1 MIADPQSRSRGAS
14 RAFGPGSHRAL
25 GIAAVALVAALVVS
39 AGVVLVR
46 SGGALAGASPAS
58 RSAAAKYGQI
68 PAWLPKA
75 TVPVGRTVVASAA
88 HPRLA
93 IEGDTVAVHL
103 PRGRV
108 MATTVGPA
116 VPREGAFPVPATSP
130 CAFTVTLTAASGA
143 VPLSPRTF
151 TILDELG
158 HLHHPRVTA
167 AGGGSPPARV
177 ARGRTVTLTVTAVLP
192 TGNGRLRWAPA
203 GATPVVSWD
212 FDVEID

>member
-1 MIADPQSRSRGAS
+1 M
-14 RAFGPGSHRAL
+14 
-25 GIAAVALVAALVVS
+25 ALVVALAVS
-39 AGVVLVR
+39 AAVVLIR
-46 SGGALAGASPAS
+46 PGGLAGASPAA
-58 RSAAAKYGQI
+58 RSTAKYGQI

-75 TVPVGRTVVASAA
+75 AVPVGRTVEASAA
-88 HPRLA
+88 HPWLA
-93 IEGDTVAVHL
+93 IEGDTVSVHL
-103 PRGRV
+103 ADGRV

-116 VPREGAFPVPATSP
+116 VPQQGAFPVPATTP

-143 VPLSPRTF
+143 VPVSPRAF

-158 HLHHPRVTA
+158 HLHDPWVTD

-203 GATPVVSWD
+203 GATPIVSWD

>member
-1 MIADPQSRSRGAS
+1 LIADPQRRTRGGS
-14 RAFGPGSHRAL
+14 RAFGPGPRRAL
-25 GIAAVALVAALVVS
+25 GLGAVALVAALAVS
-39 AGVVLVR
+39 AAVVLIR
-46 SGGALAGASPAS
+46 PGGLAGASPAD
-58 RSAAAKYGQI
+58 RSTAKYGQI

-75 TVPVGRTVVASAA
+75 AVPVGRTVEASAA
-88 HPRLA
+88 HPWLA
-93 IEGDTVAVHL
+93 IEGDTVSVHL
-103 PRGRV
+103 AQGRV

-116 VPREGAFPVPATSP
+116 VTEEGAFPVPATTP

-143 VPLSPRTF
+143 VPVSPRAF

-203 GATPVVSWD
+203 GATPIVSWD

>member
-1 MIADPQSRSRGAS
+1 
-14 RAFGPGSHRAL
+14 
-25 GIAAVALVAALVVS
+25 VALVVALAVS
-39 AGVVLVR
+39 AAVVLIR
-46 SGGALAGASPAS
+46 PGGLAGASPAA
-58 RSAAAKYGQI
+58 RSTAKYGQI
-68 PAWLPKA
+68 PAWLPQA
-75 TVPVGRTVVASAA
+75 AVPVGRTVEASAA
-88 HPRLA
+88 HPWLA
-93 IEGDTVAVHL
+93 IEGDTVSVHL
-103 PRGRV
+103 AHGRV

-116 VPREGAFPVPATSP
+116 VPQEGAFPVPATTR

-143 VPLSPRTF
+143 VPVSPRAF

-158 HLHHPRVTA
+158 HLHDPRVTA

-203 GATPVVSWD
+203 GVTPIVSWD

>member
-1 MIADPQSRSRGAS
+1 LIADPQPTSRGGS
-14 RAFGPGSHRAL
+14 RAFGPASRRAL
-25 GIAAVALVAALVVS
+25 GLGAVALVVALAVS
-39 AGVVLVR
+39 AAVVLIR
-46 SGGALAGASPAS
+46 PGGLAGASPAA
-58 RSAAAKYGQI
+58 RSTAKYGQI
-68 PAWLPKA
+68 PAWLPQA
-75 TVPVGRTVVASAA
+75 AVPVGRTVEASAA
-88 HPRLA
+88 HPWLA
-93 IEGDTVAVHL
+93 IEGDTVSVHL
-103 PRGRV
+103 AHGRV

-116 VPREGAFPVPATSP
+116 VPQEGAFPVPATTR

-143 VPLSPRTF
+143 VPVSPRAF

-158 HLHHPRVTA
+158 HLHDPRVTA

-203 GATPVVSWD
+203 GATPIVSWD

>member
-1 MIADPQSRSRGAS
+1 MIADPQPTSRGGS
-14 RAFGPGSHRAL
+14 RAFGPCSRRAL
-25 GIAAVALVAALVVS
+25 GLGAVALVVALAVS
-39 AGVVLVR
+39 AAVVLIR
-46 SGGALAGASPAS
+46 PGGLAGASPAA
-58 RSAAAKYGQI
+58 RSTAKYGQI
-68 PAWLPKA
+68 PAWLPRA
-75 TVPVGRTVVASAA
+75 AVPVGRTVEASAA
-88 HPRLA
+88 HPWLA
-93 IEGDTVAVHL
+93 IEGDTVSVLLAH
-103 PRGRV
+103 GRV

-116 VPREGAFPVPATSP
+116 VPQQGAFPVPATTP

-143 VPLSPRTF
+143 VPVSPRAF

-158 HLHHPRVTA
+158 HLHDPRVTA

-203 GATPVVSWD
+203 GATPIVSWD

>member
-1 MIADPQSRSRGAS
+1 LIADPQPTSRGGS
-14 RAFGPGSHRAL
+14 RALGPGSRRAL
-25 GIAAVALVAALVVS
+25 GLGAVALVVALAVS
-39 AGVVLVR
+39 AAVVLIR
-46 SGGALAGASPAS
+46 PGGLAGASPAA
-58 RSAAAKYGQI
+58 RSTAKYGQI

-75 TVPVGRTVVASAA
+75 AVPVGRTVEASAA
-88 HPRLA
+88 HPWLA
-93 IEGDTVAVHL
+93 IEGDTVSVHL
-103 PRGRV
+103 AHGRV

-116 VPREGAFPVPATSP
+116 VPQEGAFPVPATTR

-143 VPLSPRTF
+143 VPVSPRAF

-158 HLHHPRVTA
+158 YLHRPRVTA

-203 GATPVVSWD
+203 GATPIVSWD